1 MNQDNIIEFLPVNFV
16 MDYVDSHDYPL
27 NELGAFTYTRT
38 YSRWLS
44 GQMRREYWHETVKRA
59 IEYNMSLEYSH
70 LVNIGIKPNME
81 RMRKEAKELFLNIY
95 NAKQFPS
102 GRTLWLGN
110 GNEKINKDFVLG
122 NYNCSFLNI
131 EKWSDLGELFY
142 LLMVGTGVG
151 LKSTKEMAKNMP
163 KIRINTTLRHSEYE
177 PVEPEQR
184 LESTKVVILDNG
196 YAKIYIGDSKE
207 GWVQALDEYF
217 KILTEEEFE
226 DIHTVTMSYNSIRP
240 KGERLKTFG
249 GTASGHEPL
258 QEMFDGIDKV
268 FKNQVDTHLDPI
280 EADEN
285 GYGNIRPI
293 HILDIANLIGNNV
306 VIGGVRRTAE
316 IFIFDADDYESM
328 FAKYGINGLWTEEQL
343 EQHNKV
349 GAMLEKLNI
358 KPEWFDDLDIGKRRE
373 GLDHRRMSN
382 NSIGFVEKP
391 EKEFMDLVFE
401 MMQLEGEPGFVN
413 LGEAARRVLATL
425 GNDNPSKKEIA
436 EKAYSLGLNPCVEI
450 ILHSKN
456 VCNLTT
462 INLVK
467 FVKEDGTLD
476 LDGLTR
482 AQQLS
487 ARIGLRM
494 TLATLELPEWDKT
507 QKRDRL
513 LGVSLTGWKDAMG
526 LLNYTQEQED
536 ELKVLLNKVATDES
550 DKYSKN
556 LRVNA
561 PMFVTAVKPEGTLSQ
576 VAGGVSSGLHWSH
589 SPHFIRRIRINST
602 DPLVD
607 VAKELGW
614 TIHAEVGTNNMM
626 TEEDLAQPEQIDSA
640 STLVIDFP
648 VHSSAEMTKDD
659 ISIDDQFDN
668 YFSFQSLY
676 TDMNTSNTM
685 TVKPGEW
692 EQAQKRVWDGWD
704 NFVGVSFLSHD
715 GGTYTLAPYEA
726 IDEERHN
733 ELKESMRP
741 FNAKL
746 LMKYEFGELEEDA
759 LLADDECSSGVCPIR

>member
-184 LESTKVVILDNG
+184 LENTKVVILDNG

-306 VIGGVRRTAE
+306 VIGG
-316 IFIFDADDYESM
+316 
-328 FAKYGINGLWTEEQL
+328 KQ
-343 EQHNKV
+343 
-349 GAMLEKLNI
+349 
-358 KPEWFDDLDIGKRRE
+358 
-373 GLDHRRMSN
+373 SN
-382 NSIGFVEKP
+382 
-391 EKEFMDLVFE
+391 
-401 MMQLEGEPGFVN
+401 
-413 LGEAARRVLATL
+413 A
-425 GNDNPSKKEIA
+425 SK
-436 EKAYSLGLNPCVEI
+436 
-450 ILHSKN
+450 
-456 VCNLTT
+456 
-462 INLVK
+462 
-467 FVKEDGTLD
+467 
-476 LDGLTR
+476 
-482 AQQLS
+482 
-487 ARIGLRM
+487 
-494 TLATLELPEWDKT
+494 
-507 QKRDRL
+507 
-513 LGVSLTGWKDAMG
+513 
-526 LLNYTQEQED
+526 
-536 ELKVLLNKVATDES
+536 
-550 DKYSKN
+550 
-556 LRVNA
+556 
-561 PMFVTAVKPEGTLSQ
+561 
-576 VAGGVSSGLHWSH
+576 
-589 SPHFIRRIRINST
+589 
-602 DPLVD
+602 
-607 VAKELGW
+607 
-614 TIHAEVGTNNMM
+614 
-626 TEEDLAQPEQIDSA
+626 
-640 STLVIDFP
+640 
-648 VHSSAEMTKDD
+648 
-659 ISIDDQFDN
+659 
-668 YFSFQSLY
+668 
-676 TDMNTSNTM
+676 
-685 TVKPGEW
+685 
-692 EQAQKRVWDGWD
+692 
-704 NFVGVSFLSHD
+704 
-715 GGTYTLAPYEA
+715 
-726 IDEERHN
+726 
-733 ELKESMRP
+733 
-741 FNAKL
+741 
-746 LMKYEFGELEEDA
+746 
-759 LLADDECSSGVCPIR
+759 

>member
-122 NYNCSFLNI
+122 NFNCSFLNI

-142 LLMVGTGVG
+142 LLMVGTGAG
-151 LKSTKEMAKNMP
+151 LKSTKEMAKKMP

-184 LESTKVVILDNG
+184 LEHTKVVILDNG

-207 GWVQALDEYF
+207 AWVQALDEYF

-249 GTASGHEPL
+249 GSASGHEPL
-258 QEMFDGIDKV
+258 QEMFDGINKV

-285 GYGNIRPI
+285 GYGNVRPI
-293 HILDIANLIGNNV
+293 HVLDIANLIGNNV
-306 VIGGVRRTAE
+306 VVGGVRRTAE

-413 LGEAARRVLATL
+413 LGEASRRVLATL
-425 GNDNPSKKEIA
+425 GNDNPSKEEIA
-436 EKAYSLGLNPCVEI
+436 EKAYQLGLNPCVEI

-626 TEEDLAQPEQIDSA
+626 TEEDLAKPEQIDSA

-733 ELKESMRP
+733 ELKKSMRP